1 VDTFINEKLGV
12 EVEYLNPFERVYV
25 GDAIGAEV
33 IEGDAHM
40 MSEIVGLALREAV
53 DCPIELDLIPPYI
66 KSEKEFQKKIPI
78 LVGCMALL
86 VLTLFGWALFF
97 MSKSA
102 GVGRDLAAK
111 QSQVADLKR
120 YTSQIES
127 VVSHAR
133 GIEDTLGIL
142 DERVDDR
149 KTFIDI
155 LAAIRSQMPAGAWLT
170 RVETDLRDLRNP
182 QQGEKEPSD
191 VIQFQGLFYKDTVKP
206 DQIKRDLI
214 QRLNAMDLFSE
225 ASIVKIPTDDR
236 LNLQSYWIKVT
247 LNDRLPR

>member
-1 VDTFINEKLGV
+1 
-12 EVEYLNPFERVYV
+12 
-25 GDAIGAEV
+25 
-33 IEGDAHM
+33 
-40 MSEIVGLALREAV
+40 
-53 DCPIELDLIPPYI
+53 
-66 KSEKEFQKKIPI
+66 
-78 LVGCMALL
+78 MALL

-102 GVGRDLAAK
+102 GVGRDLTAQ
-111 QSQVADLKR
+111 QSRVEGLKR

-127 VVSHAR
+127 VESHAR

-142 DERVDDR
+142 DGLVAYR

-155 LAAIRSQMPAGAWLT
+155 LAAIRSEMPAGAWLT
-170 RVETDLRDLRNP
+170 QVETDLRDVRNP
-182 QQGEKEPSD
+182 QPGAVAPPD
-191 VIQFQGLFYKDTVKP
+191 VIQFQGLFYKDAVKP

-214 QRLNAMDLFSE
+214 QGLNAMDLFSE

-247 LNDRLPR
+247 LKEKLPR